1 MAVPGGAR
9 LAGLR
14 YLLGLS
20 FSRVTRRPM
29 RRASKVNALSVITK
43 SVSPHAMD
51 ILSLLSLAQRKNRGC
66 GIRLHPP
73 HES

>member
-1 MAVPGGAR
+1 
-9 LAGLR
+9 
-14 YLLGLS
+14 
-20 FSRVTRRPM
+20 M